1 MSNLPPPTLAE
12 ALRSLPVPALPA
24 SFDTQVLAALQAP
37 VPLWHRLWQTAQPLL
52 LGASGSLAA
61 TLVLLHL
68 ALSAPT
74 TAPLP
79 EPIRV
84 QTYAATAPLPSSP
97 TLPSVD
103 ALLDKPGLCAGSLT
117 AAWNSS
123 IVLEPSPSKPA
134 PHRRAELTRQ
144 AAAIC

>member
-1 MSNLPPPTLAE
+1 MSNLSPPTLAE
-12 ALRSLPVPALPA
+12 ALRSVPVPALPA
-24 SFDTQVLAALQAP
+24 DFDTQVLAALHAP
-37 VPLWHRLWQTAQPLL
+37 MPLWRRLWQTTQPLL

-61 TLVLLHL
+61 TLVVLHL

-74 TAPLP
+74 TAPSP

-84 QTYAATAPLPSSP
+84 QTYAAAAPLLSP
-97 TLPSVD
+97 NLPSVD

-134 PHRRAELTRQ
+134 PRRRAQVHQRVTLM
-144 AAAIC
+144 A